1 MRLRK
6 GENNTYIEQDYFQI
20 QLNHILDKQSI
31 NKKIMYKVEWKD
43 GRQEWVL
50 QKKIEHELE
59 MLNEFESIWWKNTRK
74 MEKEGV
80 ANDERSLDNI
90 KQEEINKKKV
100 YMISK
105 GLAKLKGKKIN
116 LYDNL
121 DKDILLKNTI
131 KMNESDTISP
141 NMTVDDK
148 AEDST
153 EKQDINTFEIKK
165 MSKVNLSPL
174 IVKSTKSVKSNQSP
188 SEKKIK
194 IKTKNPD
201 IEKVLL
207 NNKRERYVDD
217 HHEALCNK
225 VSNEEEIPRINY
237 PQISILDYEDIVE
250 TDYLV
255 MWKKREDGTI
265 PPVSFIS
272 EKEAQEKY
280 GNLLI
285 DFLSKTLKDKEI
297 KKLEFPL
304 NN

>member
-59 MLNEFESIWWKNTRK
+59 MLNEFESIWWKNKRK